1 MKDLVKA
8 FLDHG
13 ISRRQFMSGLTALG
27 LSSRAAE
34 SMAQSLAAPAVAP
47 ARSGPAPSAAAVASA
62 RTVSGFGGAL
72 FVQQL
77 KAAGIQYIF
86 FNPSTGDA
94 PIYDALV
101 DEPTIQLIKG
111 IQEGAVVAMADGYAR
126 VSGRTAVA
134 IVANVGLPNAMT
146 QMVNTFKDKIP
157 LLVAVGS
164 FGEEVDGHE
173 GPQNYDFQN
182 SMLGPITKW
191 RWNTQT
197 PDLVADF
204 TRRALKFSSTPP
216 CGPVFLALSD
226 DALRSPASAPVM
238 DQRLFEVEMRVRPDA
253 DAIERAARLL
263 IEARTPLLSV
273 GDEVTL
279 CHAEREVVELAEL
292 LGLPVAGEQ
301 DLGSWSKP
309 FPTRHPLY
317 LGPTLRKMRYPAQVD
332 VHCNLGSRNG
342 ELAGPGTQLISI
354 RQDPTSLARNEPV
367 DLGMVAD
374 LRLATRDL
382 IAAVRSLATAER
394 LQRIA
399 AERAARTY
407 AYTRAQ
413 AQMLQTIVAAVGNTT
428 TIHRERL
435 AVELER
441 ALSRDTIYVTD
452 CDSGRAMNPLMSFGG
467 EDKSYVST
475 GPNILGWAVAAG
487 VGAKLARPDRPVV
500 SILGDGS
507 MLFGGPQPLWSMAR
521 YQAPVITIVYNNRSY
536 NNERNR
542 IWSYSGGA
550 QFQQGRDMT
559 CYNGDPDVD
568 FAKAAQAFG
577 VDGETVRESDQIAPA
592 LARAQRATIEGRPYL
607 LDVLVARDGV
617 GAASAWY
624 PHYSI
629 AAQRTRKV

>member
-1 MKDLVKA
+1 MKHLIKQ
-8 FLDHG
+8 FLDQG
-13 ISRRQFMSGLTALG
+13 ISRRQFISGLTAFG

-34 SMAQSLAAPAVAP
+34 SMAQSLVTP
-47 ARSGPAPSAAAVASA
+47 AAAAGGA
-62 RTVSGFGGAL
+62 TYLPPPQAPRNVSGLGGAL

-77 KAAGIQYIF
+77 KAAGVEFIF

-101 DEPTIQLIKG
+101 DEPSIQLIKG

-126 VSGRTAVA
+126 VSGRTGVA

-146 QMVNTFKDKIP
+146 QMVNTFKDRIP
-157 LLVAVGS
+157 LLVTVGS

-173 GPQNYDFQN
+173 GPQNYDYQD
-182 SMLGPITKW
+182 SMLSPITKW
-191 RWNTQT
+191 HWNTQS
-197 PDLVADF
+197 PELIPDF
-204 TRRALKFSSTPP
+204 TRRALKFAATPP
-216 CGPVFLALSD
+216 AGPVFLALSD
-226 DALRSPASAPVM
+226 DALRLPASATVM

-253 DAIERAARLL
+253 AAIERAARLL
-263 IEARTPLLSV
+263 IEARSPLLSV
-273 GDEVTL
+273 GDEVTT
-279 CHAEREVVELAEL
+279 CHAERDVVELAEL
-292 LGLPVAGEQ
+292 LGLPVAGEG

-317 LGPTLRKMRYPAQVD
+317 LGPTLRKMRYPPDVD

-342 ELAGPGTQLISI
+342 ELASPGAQLISI

-367 DLGMVAD
+367 DLAMVGD
-374 LRLATRDL
+374 LQLATRDL
-382 IAAVRSLATAER
+382 IDAIKSLATADR

-399 AERAARTY
+399 ADRAARTH
-407 AYTRAQ
+407 AYTREQ
-413 AQMLQTIVAAVGNTT
+413 AQMLQTIAASIGNAT

-441 ALSRDTIYVTD
+441 ALARDTIYVTD

-475 GPNILGWAVAAG
+475 GPNILGWAVAAS

-542 IWSYSGGA
+542 IWTYSGGA

-559 CYNGDPDVD
+559 CYNGEPDVD

-577 VDGETVRESDQIAPA
+577 VEGETVTESGQIASA
-592 LARAQRATIEGRPYL
+592 LGRAQRATVQGRPYL
-607 LDVLVARDGV
+607 LDILVARDGV
-617 GAASAWY
+617 GAASTWY
-624 PHYSI
+624 PRYSI
-629 AAQRTRKV
+629 AARRT